1 MHQGKSIS
9 VAGSGYRARIQYL
22 QPVKKSGLEK
32 LPVRLLPL
40 DYDPADPGGGQSGGH
55 WKLTSETLK
64 EASSAG

>member
-9 VAGSGYRARIQYL
+9 VAVSGCRARIQYL
-22 QPVKKSGLEK
+22 QPAKSGLEK
-32 LPVRLLPL
+32 LPGRLIPV
-40 DYDPADPGGGQSGGH
+40 DYDPAGLGGGQSGGH